1 MATLALVLT
10 VLELL
15 AKALPTAIKVG
26 TDLKPFAVSLYK
38 QFKGS
43 DLTEAE
49 RAELEAAVD
58 AQFASFMRP
67 LPPAQ
72 PGDPDYV
79 KST

>member
-1 MATLALVLT
+1 MATLTLVLT

-15 AKALPTAIKVG
+15 AKAVPVIIKTG

-49 RAELEAAVD
+49 RTELEAAVD
-58 AQFASFMRP
+58 AQYANFMRP

-72 PGDPDYV
+72 PGDPDYI
-79 KST
+79 KH